1 MRLHRRLT
9 IWRYEMFEWMEF
21 LTILVFVFALVML
34 LAGAFTAYFGSG
46 KSRKIGLA
54 LLAVGLA
61 VGLLWA
67 YLVGWSD
74 IELFRNVQAWDVVYG
89 AMVNLIA
96 ALIGAAVAVGI
107 FLVAVMK
114 S

>member
-1 MRLHRRLT
+1 M
-9 IWRYEMFEWMEF
+9 EWMEF
-21 LTILVFVFALVML
+21 LTILVFVFAFVIL

-67 YLVGWSD
+67 YLVGWSG
-74 IELFRNVQAWDVVYG
+74 IEIFDKLSAWDV
-89 AMVNLIA
+89 MVSAILNLVA
-96 ALIGAAVAVGI
+96 AAIGAAVAVGV